1 MQKSLNCNK
10 IFYTILLVEPVV
22 DVTVLPEYDGMRVD
36 KFLATVLRDQYS
48 RARIQKSIIDNGL
61 TINDIIVSQPRT
73 CVRAGDCCRLQI
85 APTEEVRLKPS
96 RSALDILY
104 EDDDLLV
111 VNKPAGQVVHY
122 GSGVKQGTTLVEAV
136 LAHCPLS
143 TAAGALRPGVVHR
156 LDQATSGVMLFAKT
170 DLAYR
175 ELTRMFAE
183 RRIHKTYYAFVHGI
197 PKLHSGIID
206 APIGRSTHDRTAMCV
221 TTRGR
226 PAVTHWECLE
236 ASPNANQALL
246 ACHPVTGRTHQI
258 RVHLKHI
265 GHPIVG
271 DAKYGKKENP
281 PSERLLLHAYQI
293 EFEHP
298 VTKEKCLFTASLP
311 KGFLEK
317 MEGM

>member
-1 MQKSLNCNK
+1 
-10 IFYTILLVEPVV
+10 
-22 DVTVLPEYDGMRVD
+22 MRVD
-36 KFLATVLRDQYS
+36 KFLATILKEQCS
-48 RARIQKSIIDNGL
+48 RARIQKSILGGGL
-61 TINDIIVSQPRT
+61 TINGVITSQPCT
-73 CVRAGDCCRLQI
+73 CVHAGDCCRLRI
-85 APTEEVRLKPS
+85 VPTEEVRLKPS
-96 RSALDILY
+96 QSALDILY
-104 EDDDLLV
+104 EDIDLLV

-122 GSGVKQGTTLVEAV
+122 GNGVEQGTTLVEAI

-156 LDQATSGVMLFAKT
+156 LDQGTSGVMLFAKS
-170 DLAYR
+170 DVAYR

-183 RRIHKTYYAFVHGI
+183 RRIRKTYYAFAHGI
-197 PKLHSGIID
+197 PKLHSGIVD

-236 ASPNANQALL
+236 AFPNANQALL
-246 ACHPVTGRTHQI
+246 ICQPITGRTHQI

-271 DAKYGKKENP
+271 DEKYGKKENP
-281 PSERLLLHAYQI
+281 QSERLFLHAYQI

-298 VTKEKCLFTASLP
+298 ITKEKCLFKAPLP
-311 KGFLEK
+311 KEFGEK
-317 MEGM
+317 RGGRRKL

>member
-1 MQKSLNCNK
+1 MDQ
-10 IFYTILLVEPVV
+10 VV
-22 DVTVLPEYDGMRVD
+22 DLTVSPEYDSMRVD
-36 KFLATVLRDQYS
+36 KFLATTLKEQCS
-48 RARIQKSIIDNGL
+48 RVRIQKAILDGGL
-61 TINDIIVSQPRT
+61 TLNGIIVTQPRT
-73 CVRAGDCCRLQI
+73 CVHAGDCCRLKI
-85 APTEEVRLKPS
+85 APTEEVRLKPND
-96 RSALDILY
+96 SALDILY

-122 GSGVKQGTTLVEAV
+122 GNGVEQGTTLVEAV
-136 LAHCPLS
+136 LAHCLLS

-170 DLAYR
+170 DVAYR
-175 ELTRMFAE
+175 ELVRMFAE

-206 APIGRSTHDRTAMCV
+206 APIGRSTHDRTSMCV

-236 ASPNANQALL
+236 AFSNANQALL
-246 ACHPVTGRTHQI
+246 VCRPITGRTHQI

-271 DAKYGKKENP
+271 DEKYGKKENP
-281 PSERLLLHAYQI
+281 PNERLFLHAYRI
-293 EFEHP
+293 EFNHP
-298 VTKEKCLFTASLP
+298 ITKEKCLFTAPLP
-311 KGFLEK
+311 EEFAEK
-317 MEGM
+317 REGM

>member
-1 MQKSLNCNK
+1 
-10 IFYTILLVEPVV
+10 
-22 DVTVLPEYDGMRVD
+22 VTVLPEYNGVRVD
-36 KFLATVLRDQYS
+36 KFLATVLRDQCS
-48 RARIQKSIIDNGL
+48 RARIQKSILDGGLAING
-61 TINDIIVSQPRT
+61 IIISQPRA
-73 CVRAGDCCRLQI
+73 CVHTGDRCQLQI
-85 APTEEVRLKPS
+85 SPTEEVCLKPS
-96 RSALDILY
+96 QSALDILY
-104 EDDDLLV
+104 EDNDLLV

-122 GSGVKQGTTLVEAV
+122 GNGVEQGTTLVEAV

-170 DLAYR
+170 DVAYR

-206 APIGRSTHDRTAMCV
+206 APIGRGTHDRTAMCV

-236 ASPNANQALL
+236 AFPNANQALL
-246 ACHPVTGRTHQI
+246 ICRPITGRTHQI

-265 GHPIVG
+265 GYPIVG
-271 DAKYGKKENP
+271 DEKYGKRENP
-281 PSERLLLHAYQI
+281 PNERLLLHAYQI

-298 VTKEKCLFTASLP
+298 ITKEKCLFKAPLP
-311 KGFLEK
+311 KEFAEK
-317 MEGM
+317 RKETGK

>member
-1 MQKSLNCNK
+1 M
-10 IFYTILLVEPVV
+10 
-22 DVTVLPEYDGMRVD
+22 TVLSEYDGMRVD
-36 KFLATVLRDQYS
+36 KFLATTLKDQCS
-48 RARIQKSIIDNGL
+48 RARIQKSILDGGLAING
-61 TINDIIVSQPRT
+61 IIVFQTRT
-73 CVRAGDCCRLQI
+73 CVHAGDRCRLEI
-85 APTEEVRLKPS
+85 VPTEEVRLKPS
-96 RSALDILY
+96 QNALDILY

-122 GSGVKQGTTLVEAV
+122 GNGVEPGSTLVEA
-136 LAHCPLS
+136 LLSHCSLS

-170 DLAYR
+170 DVAYR

-236 ASPNANQALL
+236 AFLNINQALL
-246 ACHPVTGRTHQI
+246 VCRPITGRTHQI
-258 RVHLKHI
+258 RVHLKNI

-271 DAKYGKKENP
+271 DEKYGKRENSP
-281 PSERLLLHAYQI
+281 NERLFLHAYQI
-293 EFEHP
+293 EFSHP
-298 VTKEKCLFTASLP
+298 ITQRKCLFTAPLP
-311 KGFLEK
+311 KEFEEK
-317 MEGM
+317 KEGMKGR

>member
-1 MQKSLNCNK
+1 
-10 IFYTILLVEPVV
+10 
-22 DVTVLPEYDGMRVD
+22 MRVD
-36 KFLATVLRDQYS
+36 KFLATTLKEQCS
-48 RARIQKSIIDNGL
+48 RARIQKSILGGGL
-61 TINDIIVSQPRT
+61 TLNGIIISQPHA
-73 CVRAGDCCRLQI
+73 CVHTGDRCQLQI
-85 APTEEVRLKPS
+85 SPTEEVRLKPS
-96 RSALDILY
+96 QSALDILY
-104 EDDDLLV
+104 EDNDLLV

-122 GSGVKQGTTLVEAV
+122 GNGIEQGTTLVEAV

-170 DLAYR
+170 DVAYR

-197 PKLHSGIID
+197 PKLHSGMID

-226 PAVTHWECLE
+226 PAVTLWECIE
-236 ASPNANQALL
+236 AFPNANQALL
-246 ACHPVTGRTHQI
+246 VCRPITGRTHQI

-271 DAKYGKKENP
+271 DTKYGKTENP
-281 PSERLLLHAYQI
+281 PSERLFLHAYQI

-298 VTKEKCLFTASLP
+298 ITKRECLFTAPLP
-311 KGFLEK
+311 KEFGEK
-317 MEGM
+317 RGGRRKL

>member
-1 MQKSLNCNK
+1 
-10 IFYTILLVEPVV
+10 
-22 DVTVLPEYDGMRVD
+22 MRVD
-36 KFLATVLRDQYS
+36 KFLATILKEQCS
-48 RARIQKSIIDNGL
+48 RARIQRSILDGGL
-61 TINDIIVSQPRT
+61 TIKGVIVTQPRT
-73 CVRAGDCCRLQI
+73 CVHAGDCCRLEI
-85 APTEEVRLKPS
+85 APMEEVRLKPNDS
-96 RSALDILY
+96 TLDILY
-104 EDDDLLV
+104 EDNDLLV

-122 GSGVKQGTTLVEAV
+122 GNGVEQGTTLVEAV

-170 DLAYR
+170 DIAYR

-206 APIGRSTHDRTAMCV
+206 APIGRSTHDRTVMCV

-226 PAVTHWECLE
+226 PAITHWECLE
-236 ASPNANQALL
+236 AFPNANQALL
-246 ACHPVTGRTHQI
+246 ICRPITGRTHQI

-265 GHPIVG
+265 GHPIIG
-271 DAKYGKKENP
+271 DEKYGKKENP
-281 PSERLLLHAYQI
+281 TGERLFLHAYRI

-298 VTKEKCLFTASLP
+298 ITKRKCLFTAPLP
-311 KGFLEK
+311 KAFLEK
-317 MEGM
+317 REMIEKGTELERIA

>member
-1 MQKSLNCNK
+1 
-10 IFYTILLVEPVV
+10 
-22 DVTVLPEYDGMRVD
+22 MRVD
-36 KFLATVLRDQYS
+36 KFLATTFKEKCS
-48 RARIQKSIIDNGL
+48 RARIQKSILDGGL
-61 TINDIIVSQPRT
+61 TINNVIVTQPRT
-73 CVRAGDCCRLQI
+73 CVHAGDRCRLEMM
-85 APTEEVRLKPS
+85 PTEEVRLKPS
-96 RSALDILY
+96 QSALDILY
-104 EDDDLLV
+104 EDNDLLV
-111 VNKPAGQVVHY
+111 VNKPVGQVVHY
-122 GSGVKQGTTLVEAV
+122 GNGVEQGTTLVEAV

-170 DLAYR
+170 DVAYR

-206 APIGRSTHDRTAMCV
+206 APIGRGTHDRTSMCV

-236 ASPNANQALL
+236 AFPNANQALL
-246 ACHPVTGRTHQI
+246 VCRPITGRTHQI

-271 DAKYGKKENP
+271 DEKYGKTENP
-281 PSERLLLHAYQI
+281 PSERLFLHAYRI

-298 VTKEKCLFTASLP
+298 ITKEKCLFMAPLP
-311 KGFLEK
+311 KEFLEK
-317 MEGM
+317 RKGMEE

>member
-1 MQKSLNCNK
+1 MDP
-10 IFYTILLVEPVV
+10 IV
-22 DVTVLPEYDGMRVD
+22 DVTVPSEYNGVRVD
-36 KFLATVLRDQYS
+36 KFLATVLKEQCS
-48 RARIQKSIIDNGL
+48 RARIQKSILDGGLAING
-61 TINDIIVSQPRT
+61 IIVFQTCT
-73 CVRAGDCCRLQI
+73 CVHAGDRCRLEMM
-85 APTEEVRLKPS
+85 PTEEVRLKPNN
-96 RSALDILY
+96 SALDILY
-104 EDDDLLV
+104 EDNDLLV

-122 GSGVKQGTTLVEAV
+122 GNSVEQGTTLVEAV

-170 DLAYR
+170 DVAYR

-197 PKLHSGIID
+197 PKLHSGMID

-236 ASPNANQALL
+236 AFPNANQALL
-246 ACHPVTGRTHQI
+246 ICRPITGRTHQI

-265 GHPIVG
+265 GYPIVG
-271 DAKYGKKENP
+271 DEKYGKRENP
-281 PSERLLLHAYQI
+281 PNERLLLHAYQI

-298 VTKEKCLFTASLP
+298 ITKEKCSFIASLP
-311 KGFLEK
+311 NGFGEKRKG
-317 MEGM
+317 MEE

>member
-1 MQKSLNCNK
+1 
-10 IFYTILLVEPVV
+10 
-22 DVTVLPEYDGMRVD
+22 MRVD

-48 RARIQKSIIDNGL
+48 RARIQKSILDDGL
-61 TINDIIVSQPRT
+61 TINGIIVSQPRV
-73 CVRAGDCCRLQI
+73 CVRAGDHCRLQI
-85 APTEEVRLKPS
+85 APTEEAQLKPCKG
-96 RSALDILY
+96 ALDILY

-122 GSGVKQGTTLVEAV
+122 GNCVEQGTTLVEAV

-143 TAAGALRPGVVHR
+143 TAAGVLRPGVVHR

-170 DLAYR
+170 DVAYR

-236 ASPNANQALL
+236 AFPNANQALL
-246 ACHPVTGRTHQI
+246 VCRPITGRTHQI

-265 GHPIVG
+265 GYPIVG
-271 DAKYGKKENP
+271 DEKYGKRENSP
-281 PSERLLLHAYQI
+281 NERLFLHAYQI

-298 VTKEKCLFTASLP
+298 ITQKECLFTAPLP
-311 KGFLEK
+311 KEFSEK
-317 MEGM
+317 KEVTKRR

>member
-1 MQKSLNCNK
+1 
-10 IFYTILLVEPVV
+10 
-22 DVTVLPEYDGMRVD
+22 MRVD
-36 KFLATVLRDQYS
+36 KFLATILKEQCS
-48 RARIQKSIIDNGL
+48 RVRIQKSILDGGL
-61 TINDIIVSQPRT
+61 TINGVIVTQPRM
-73 CVRAGDCCRLQI
+73 CVHAGDCCRLKI

-96 RSALDILY
+96 QSALDILH
-104 EDDDLLV
+104 EDNDLLV

-122 GSGVKQGTTLVEAV
+122 GNGVEQGTTLVEAV

-143 TAAGALRPGVVHR
+143 TAAGTLRPGVVHR

-170 DLAYR
+170 DIAYR

-197 PKLHSGIID
+197 PKLHSGMID
-206 APIGRSTHDRTAMCV
+206 APIGRSTHDRTSMCV

-236 ASPNANQALL
+236 AFPNINQALL
-246 ACHPVTGRTHQI
+246 VCRPITGRTHQI

-281 PSERLLLHAYQI
+281 PSERLFLHAYQI
-293 EFEHP
+293 EFKHP
-298 VTKEKCLFTASLP
+298 IKGEKCCFTAPLP
-311 KGFLEK
+311 KAFFGK
-317 MEGM
+317 KRSNEGAINIEE

>member
-1 MQKSLNCNK
+1 MDQ
-10 IFYTILLVEPVV
+10 VV
-22 DVTVLPEYDGMRVD
+22 DLTVLPEYNGVRVD

-48 RARIQKSIIDNGL
+48 RVRIQKAILDGGL
-61 TINDIIVSQPRT
+61 TINGVIVPQPRT
-73 CVRAGDCCRLQI
+73 CVHAGDRCRLEI
-85 APTEEVRLKPS
+85 VPTEEVRLKPS
-96 RSALDILY
+96 QSALDILY
-104 EDDDLLV
+104 EDNDLLV

-122 GSGVKQGTTLVEAV
+122 GNGIEQGTTLVEAV

-170 DLAYR
+170 DVAYR

-183 RRIHKTYYAFVHGI
+183 RRIRKTYYAFVHGI
-197 PKLHSGIID
+197 PKLHSGIVD
-206 APIGRSTHDRTAMCV
+206 APIGRSTHDRTSMCV

-236 ASPNANQALL
+236 AFPNVNQALL
-246 ACHPVTGRTHQI
+246 ICRPITGRTHQI
-258 RVHLKHI
+258 RVHLKYI

-271 DAKYGKKENP
+271 DEKYGKKENP

-298 VTKEKCLFTASLP
+298 ITKEKCSFIAPLP
-311 KGFLEK
+311 EEFSEK
-317 MEGM
+317 KEVTKRR

>member
-1 MQKSLNCNK
+1 
-10 IFYTILLVEPVV
+10 VEYVV
-22 DVTVLPEYDGMRVD
+22 ECTVPPEYDGVRVD
-36 KFLATVLRDQYS
+36 KFLATVLCDQYS
-48 RARIQKSIIDNGL
+48 RARIQKSILDGGL
-61 TINDIIVSQPRT
+61 TINGVIVPQPRT
-73 CVRAGDCCRLQI
+73 CVHAGDCCRLGMM
-85 APTEEVRLKPS
+85 PTEEVRLKPS
-96 RSALDILY
+96 QSALDILY
-104 EDDDLLV
+104 EDNDLLV

-122 GSGVKQGTTLVEAV
+122 GNGVEQGTTLVEAV

-170 DLAYR
+170 DIAYR

-206 APIGRSTHDRTAMCV
+206 APIGRSTHDRTSMCV

-236 ASPNANQALL
+236 AFPNANQALL
-246 ACHPVTGRTHQI
+246 VCRPITGRTHQI

-265 GHPIVG
+265 GYPIFG
-271 DAKYGKKENP
+271 DTKYGKKDNP
-281 PSERLLLHAYQI
+281 PSERLFLHAYRI

-298 VTKEKCLFTASLP
+298 TKGEKCCFTAPLP
-311 KGFLEK
+311 EGFAEK
-317 MEGM
+317 RAETEECWK

>member
-1 MQKSLNCNK
+1 
-10 IFYTILLVEPVV
+10 
-22 DVTVLPEYDGMRVD
+22 MRVD
-36 KFLATVLRDQYS
+36 KFLATIFKEQCS
-48 RARIQKSIIDNGL
+48 RVRIQKSILDGGL
-61 TINDIIVSQPRT
+61 TLNGVIVTQPRT
-73 CVRAGDCCRLQI
+73 CVHTGDCCRLEI

-96 RSALDILY
+96 QSALDILY
-104 EDDDLLV
+104 EDNDLLI

-122 GSGVKQGTTLVEAV
+122 GNGVEQGTTLVEA
-136 LAHCPLS
+136 LLSHCPLS

-170 DLAYR
+170 DVAYR

-206 APIGRSTHDRTAMCV
+206 APIGRSMHDRTAMCV

-226 PAVTHWECLE
+226 SAVTHWERLE
-236 ASPNANQALL
+236 AFPNANQALL
-246 ACHPVTGRTHQI
+246 VCRPITGRTHQI

-271 DAKYGKKENP
+271 DEKYGKKENP

-298 VTKEKCLFTASLP
+298 TTRKECLFTAPLP
-311 KGFLEK
+311 KGFWEK
-317 MEGM
+317 RAGTEEGGK

>member
-1 MQKSLNCNK
+1 
-10 IFYTILLVEPVV
+10 
-22 DVTVLPEYDGMRVD
+22 MRVD
-36 KFLATVLRDQYS
+36 KFLATILKEQCS
-48 RARIQKSIIDNGL
+48 RARIQKSILDGEL
-61 TINDIIVSQPRT
+61 TINGIIVSQPRT
-73 CVRAGDCCRLQI
+73 CVRTGDCCRLEMM
-85 APTEEVRLKPS
+85 PTEEVRLKPS
-96 RSALDILY
+96 QSALDILY
-104 EDDDLLV
+104 EDNDLLV

-122 GSGVKQGTTLVEAV
+122 GNGVEQGTTLVEAV

-170 DLAYR
+170 DVAYR

-236 ASPNANQALL
+236 AFPNANQALL
-246 ACHPVTGRTHQI
+246 VCQPITGRTHQI

-271 DAKYGKKENP
+271 DEKYGKKENP
-281 PSERLLLHAYQI
+281 PSERLLLHAYRI

-298 VTKEKCLFTASLP
+298 VTKEKCLFRAPLP
-311 KGFLEK
+311 KGFAEK
-317 MEGM
+317 RKGMEGR

>member
-1 MQKSLNCNK
+1 
-10 IFYTILLVEPVV
+10 
-22 DVTVLPEYDGMRVD
+22 MRVD
-36 KFLATVLRDQYS
+36 KFLATTLKEQCS
-48 RARIQKSIIDNGL
+48 RARIQKSILDGGLAING
-61 TINDIIVSQPRT
+61 IIVFQTRT
-73 CVRAGDCCRLQI
+73 CVHAGDCCRLQI

-96 RSALDILY
+96 QSALDILY
-104 EDDDLLV
+104 EDEDLLV

-122 GSGVKQGTTLVEAV
+122 GNGVEQGTTLVESI

-156 LDQATSGVMLFAKT
+156 LDQATSGVMLFTKT
-170 DLAYR
+170 DIAYR

-206 APIGRSTHDRTAMCV
+206 APIGRSTHDRTSMCV

-236 ASPNANQALL
+236 AFPNANQALL
-246 ACHPVTGRTHQI
+246 ICRPITGRTHQI
-258 RVHLKHI
+258 RMHLKHI

-271 DAKYGKKENP
+271 DTKYGKKDNP

-298 VTKEKCLFTASLP
+298 IMKEKCLFTAPLP
-311 KGFLEK
+311 EGFLEK
-317 MEGM
+317 RKGSERQ